1 MTTTDRRI
9 GLWSARIIVALAI
22 TYILTG
28 LVGITAPD
36 ASGRRAALQQ
46 VDPYLAILETIMI
59 AVVVTQVVLFSAI
72 HAYAQPDQK
81 TYSLIALIFVS
92 LVAAISGGVHFVMLT
107 VGRQSG
113 NVAIPGPGPFYPWP
127 TVLFSLDLLAWDV
140 FQGLGLL
147 FVAPIFRGKGLAK
160 AIRMTMSV
168 SGALCIIGVAG
179 PASGDLRFQIPAIFG
194 YAGGLTVACVLLA
207 FLFARPVAKF

>member
-1 MTTTDRRI
+1 M
-9 GLWSARIIVALAI
+9 VVLAI
-22 TYILTG
+22 AYILTG

-36 ASGRRAALQQ
+36 TSGRRAGLQQ

-59 AVVVTQVVLFSAI
+59 AVVVTQVVLFSAL
-72 HAYAQPDQK
+72 HAIAQPDQK

-147 FVAPIFRGKGLAK
+147 FAAAAFQGKDLRRPFQAPCF
-160 AIRMTMSV
+160 
-168 SGALCIIGVAG
+168 SGCLCIIGVAG

-194 YAGGLTVACVLLA
+194 YAGGWTVACALLA
-207 FLFARPVAKF
+207 VLFARPVAKL